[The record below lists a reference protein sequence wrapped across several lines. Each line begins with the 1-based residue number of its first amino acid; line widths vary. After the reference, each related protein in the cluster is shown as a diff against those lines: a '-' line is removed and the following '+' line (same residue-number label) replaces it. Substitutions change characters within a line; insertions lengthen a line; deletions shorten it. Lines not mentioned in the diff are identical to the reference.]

1 MLLVVMMLELGMGLL
16 VLMLWSN
23 KLRWGWQVR
32 VELGVGCWG
41 GKVVGVELAWY
52 SLVQHNDVALFKVLD
67 EGMQVLEVETTAGV
81 IAAELVFAF
90 HGRERV
96 HDGTSV

>member
-1 MLLVVMMLELGMGLL
+1 MLELGLGLL

-23 KLRWGWQVR
+23 KLRWRWQVR

-41 GKVVGVELAWY
+41 GKVVGVELVRY
-52 SLVQHNDVALFKVLD
+52 GLVQHNDVALFKVLD
-67 EGMQVLEVETTAGV
+67 EGMQVLEVETAAGV